1 MELIEPQNAIRNA
14 NNSKIMAQI
23 AMEIF
28 PRRLNIPYRLK
39 RNAYSRGKLLFCI

>member
-28 PRRLNIPYRLK
+28 PRQ
-39 RNAYSRGKLLFCI
+39 ADVSRRPK

>member
-28 PRRLNIPYRLK
+28 PRQAGRSVTLK
-39 RNAYSRGKLLFCI
+39 VKQPRP

>member
-28 PRRLNIPYRLK
+28 PRQAGRSVTPK
-39 RNAYSRGKLLFCI
+39 VKQPQPW

>member
-28 PRRLNIPYRLK
+28 PVELRSQP
-39 RNAYSRGKLLFCI
+39 NAPR

>member
-14 NNSKIMAQI
+14 NSSKIMAQI

-28 PRRLNIPYRLK
+28 PRQAGRFATPKVKQPRPW
-39 RNAYSRGKLLFCI
+39 